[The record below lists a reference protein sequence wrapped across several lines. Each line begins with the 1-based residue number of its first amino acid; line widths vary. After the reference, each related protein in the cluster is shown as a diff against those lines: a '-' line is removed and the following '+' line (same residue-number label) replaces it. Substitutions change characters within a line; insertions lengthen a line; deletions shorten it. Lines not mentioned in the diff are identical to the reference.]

1 MKKNAFTLI
10 ELLVVI
16 VIIGVIAALLVPALG
31 RAREGARRGQCA
43 NNLRQIGMG
52 MSMYLDEH
60 NFKFPPIFIIGGPNW
75 WYTCLDPYLDN
86 RNVWKCPN
94 YKYHNYA
101 SYNYFSYGFNYWGLN
116 ILSGGEWT
124 GKDINTV
131 QNSAQCIMVAD
142 TYPRP
147 GNQAYCYVYKN
158 YIGYRHSNGTNVLFV
173 DGHTGWY
180 RTYPQAQS
188 QIPWSTDPISRQWW
202 NY

>member
-1 MKKNAFTLI
+1 MKKKGFTLI

-16 VIIGVIAALLVPALG
+16 AIIGIIASLLIPAVG
-31 RAREGARRGQCA
+31 KAREGGRRSACV

-60 NFKFPPIFIIGGPNW
+60 NFKFTPIVVGADW
-75 WYTCLDPYLDN
+75 WYNYLDSYLDN
-86 RNVWKCPN
+86 RNVWKCPD

-101 SYNYFSYGFNYWGLN
+101 LYNFFSYGFNYQGLN
-116 ILSGGEWT
+116 TSTAGWQ

-131 QNSAQCIMVAD
+131 LNSAQCIMVAD
-142 TYPRP
+142 TYPQS

-158 YIGYRHSNGTNVLFV
+158 SIGYRHSNGTNVLFV

-180 RTYPQAQS
+180 RTNPLAQS
-188 QIPWSTDPISRQWW
+188 QIPMSGSASVTWW